1 MKSIASNGFYVQD
14 VQEEDAAAFMK
25 CFKDYPLSPGN
36 TPILYQE
43 RLELFSAAL
52 LFNERGT
59 LPLTSDDPEGVIRF
73 WSLHKPD
80 KTLVSV
86 ASHGFF
92 KVGRVQILKVATHPD
107 HRNQGYFSAWRA
119 FANQSIYPHY
129 NITGIDAITEASPVF
144 AGMTAI
150 LNRAKAAGGDINAG
164 DRMSSNPFRDPQGN
178 LVAEK
183 EVVTTL
189 SNTQS
194 VTANNADWS
203 SITFSI
209 S

>member
-1 MKSIASNGFYVQD
+1 MKSTASNGFYVQD
-14 VQEEDAAAFMK
+14 VQEEDAAAFIK
-25 CFKDYPLSPGN
+25 CFKDYPLSPGS
-36 TPILYQE
+36 TPILYEE
-43 RLELFSAAL
+43 RVQLFSAAL

-80 KTLVSV
+80 HTLVGV
-86 ASHGFF
+86 GASGFYTP
-92 KVGRVQILKVATHPD
+92 GRVQVLKIANHPD

-119 FANQSIYPHY
+119 FVSKSIFPHY

-144 AGMTAI
+144 AGMVAI
-150 LNRAKAAGGDINAG
+150 LNKTKASGGNIDAG
-164 DRMSSNPFRDPQGN
+164 DRTSTNPFRDASGN

-183 EVVTTL
+183 DLVTTVAN
-189 SNTQS
+189 SQS
-194 VTANNADWS
+194 LTNNESDWS
-203 SITFSI
+203 SVTFSI

>member
-14 VQEEDAAAFMK
+14 IQEEDASAFLK
-25 CFKDYPLSPGN
+25 CFTDYPLSPGN

-43 RLELFSAAL
+43 RLELLSVAL
-52 LFNERGT
+52 LLNQIGT
-59 LPLTSDDPEGVIRF
+59 LPLTSDNPEGVVRH

-86 ASHGFF
+86 AAHGFY

-107 HRNQGYFSAWRA
+107 HRQQGHFSAWRA

-129 NITGIDAITEASPVF
+129 NITGIDAITEAAPTF

-150 LNRAKAAGGDINAG
+150 LNKAKAAGGDIDAG
-164 DRMSSNPFRDPQGN
+164 NRMSSNPFRDPQGE

-183 EVVTTL
+183 EVITTL
-189 SNTQS
+189 SNSQS
-194 VTANNADWS
+194 VTSNDTDWS